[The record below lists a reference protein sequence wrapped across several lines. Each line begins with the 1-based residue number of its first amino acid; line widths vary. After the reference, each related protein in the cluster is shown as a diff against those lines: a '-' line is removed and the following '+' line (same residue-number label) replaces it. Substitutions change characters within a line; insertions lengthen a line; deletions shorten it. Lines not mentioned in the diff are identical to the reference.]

1 MKASMTG
8 TVETTGAHNRQSTGT
23 DAHKQTAKQEKTKM
37 YIINHATEQ
46 QFYDTI
52 YAMVERGLHF
62 TADVDKLTITLRGG
76 Y

>member
-1 MKASMTG
+1 MQKHKAHKLGIIDQSMG
-8 TVETTGAHNRQSTGT
+8 M
-23 DAHKQTAKQEKTKM
+23 DAYKQTAKQEKTKM

-62 TADVDKLTITLRGG
+62 TADAAKLTITLRGG

>member
-1 MKASMTG
+1 MPT
-8 TVETTGAHNRQSTGT
+8 N
-23 DAHKQTAKQEKTKM
+23 KQEKTKM

-62 TADVDKLTITLRGG
+62 TADADKLTITLRGG